1 MLQNECVGAHAVI
14 EGDHSNNY
22 EIFSLVTMDIQ
33 PGNRRSGARQQ
44 EMNPVECGYMNV
56 IS

>member
-14 EGDHSNNY
+14 EGDHSYNY